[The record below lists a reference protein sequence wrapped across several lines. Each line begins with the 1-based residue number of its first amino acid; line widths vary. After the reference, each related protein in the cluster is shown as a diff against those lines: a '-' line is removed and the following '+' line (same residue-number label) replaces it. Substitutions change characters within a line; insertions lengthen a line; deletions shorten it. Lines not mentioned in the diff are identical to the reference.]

1 MSYVYHGSK
10 TQGLTMLIPHKS
22 THGIYVYAS
31 KSKSINSFG
40 MIEPKFHVREDNK
53 KIL

>member
-10 TQGLTMLIPHKS
+10 TQGLTKLIPHKS

-31 KSKSINSFG
+31 KSINSLDK
-40 MIEPKFHVREDNK
+40 IEPKFHVREDNK